1 MPFFYPLVIVEDGGS
16 QLYLRLVLALLMN
29 RKLAKHHIK
38 MVGI

>member
-16 QLYLRLVLALLMN
+16 QLYLRSVLVLLMS
-29 RKLAKHHIK
+29 RKLAKQYIK